1 MRRILS
7 YLALSVLVAMTA
19 NAQVLKPKTINITFG
34 GRGESTV
41 VDEVTVE
48 NLSRPSS
55 LTATVTLSGS
65 DILKLT
71 NVADE
76 ANGIE
81 SVQEAI
87 TRPIVYPSP
96 AYGDGTLVFD
106 APKEGE
112 ISVRLVNASG
122 VVMSSSKFYV
132 KKGRHTVTLP
142 AQTTGFYAVS
152 IVGAGMKNSVK
163 WMSAGTSRSF
173 SGMALDRV
181 ATNRQLPLVT
191 LATRAESNVNQVA
204 MYYEEGDVLR
214 FTGSSGKMRTIVM
227 NSPTCDHDIMFDF
240 YKCEDA
246 NGYNYTVV
254 RAGDM
259 LWMTEDVHPQI
270 GLSWLLCLSEGTK
283 SLWNSVDPNTPMQIE
298 IDGVAYFNKSAALR
312 ALPEGWSLPSAGE
325 VEYLAYALGGKDV
338 AGNKIKDHNIDWS
351 SPITGVDSIS
361 FGAKA
366 LGYIYP
372 GEDGALLKNKGITGA
387 WFLSNTIDKGC
398 LATYEINADST
409 KLFYPIG
416 GKGKRN
422 YAFPLRGMRHVPS
435 PYHQM
440 MKHMGLSGDDTSYDV
455 QNGPLGQFYNLST
468 GRTSIWYNFTGDQ
481 YREAK
486 MEKRSGELYK
496 LANKGSWSIANKEVM
511 PMRDLNQNGDNVLR
525 KMAAQDNQRGYQNT
539 IYAEW
544 SRPFHLWVGK
554 DEDMVWGEG
563 TVNLWIYGD
572 ETNNFAQVQATLK
585 DKSGRDYKF
594 TYPNLSKIE
603 RRGGYYPDDPFSDVR
618 YDYALRC
625 FNIKCINDMTGDG
638 IDEIVMNV
646 GEKVAIF
653 DGATFTL
660 IDDMQYNQV
669 NTTILGHSSV
679 RIEVADVDNDGLEDL
694 LVLVANRNNS
704 CSLKIYSHGDFKK
717 NVISD
722 ISIPR
727 YGTHNDVK
735 VGSCCGMPFKEIA
748 VLTRTMTNS
757 QNLAKYAYLQM
768 YRLNKDNKGNY
779 GYETVINNAEI
790 DGFGEP
796 DGHCHVGNCQ
806 LTFAYL
812 RGHTY
817 NQDLIVAD
825 GLWRA
830 ENGETAPKYSGF
842 SPLGFTKNNRVCSIY
857 ADCIITN
864 DHNGVGKD
872 WLMFFRSCNNY
883 DITGAMT
890 IFTHLCEIALKSD
903 KEYDMWTNFNSS
915 YMQYCTQGAKHDV
928 NVNNW
933 DTSNGVFNAEA
944 ELMYWNNDRGGER
957 CSNPTLVAA
966 RSRELART
974 YKLES
979 YDRAFSEPRIYAL
992 LAAAPYFEGYN
1003 EPGETTWGTI
1013 NNTENGVMT
1022 SDEFSSS
1029 VILGFEHEITA
1040 PVVGIKLADIEV
1052 TAKITAETSVSHG
1065 YSVSREFGETHI
1077 AEEDDRVILQLSPY
1091 EQFAYRCLNS
1101 PNIDEIGGLLTV
1113 SMPMQRIF
1121 TGITLDDYNRLVAD
1135 QPGVPQ
1141 LTKLFTH
1148 TPGDPF
1154 TYPNDESYFKTNVKN
1169 GKLLWAHGYND
1180 QETLAEIGSGGKTIR
1195 TISLSTAETDVASNT
1210 YGFETEIVTTVA
1222 DVKLGTGFGY
1232 NHTNENSHTVA
1243 KTHEVSATVSGRKSL
1258 SDNDKNFAW
1267 NLCWFDYELNKQKFP
1282 VLHYIVK
1289 KRK

>member
-1 MRRILS
+1 MKKILS
-7 YLALSVLVAMTA
+7 FALSAIVILSA
-19 NAQVLKPKTINITFG
+19 NAQALKPKTINITFG
-34 GRGESTV
+34 GRGESTI

-55 LTATVTLSGS
+55 STATVTLGGS
-65 DILKLT
+65 DILHLS
-71 NVADE
+71 NVTE
-76 ANGIE
+76 ETGITE
-81 SVQEAI
+81 NVQTEL
-87 TRPIVYPSP
+87 TRPMVYPSP

-106 APKEGE
+106 APKQGE
-112 ISVRLVNASG
+112 ISVRLVSMNGMVLSSG
-122 VVMSSSKFYV
+122 KFYV
-132 KKGRHTVTLP
+132 TKGRHTVTLP
-142 AQTTGFYAVS
+142 AQVTGFYAVS
-152 IVGAGMKNSVK
+152 IEGAGIKSSTK
-163 WMSAGTSRSF
+163 WMCIGTTRNNK
-173 SGMALDRV
+173 GMALDIV
-181 ATNRQLPLVT
+181 SNNSKLPLMEIQ
-191 LATRAESNVNQVA
+191 TRAAANEA
-204 MYYEEGDVLR
+204 TMYYEVGDVLR
-214 FTGSSGKMRTIVM
+214 FTGTSGKMRTIVM
-227 NSPTCDHDIMFDF
+227 NSPTCNHDIMFDF
-240 YKCEDA
+240 YKCEDS

-259 LWMTEDVHPQI
+259 LWMTEDLHPQN
-270 GLSWLLCLSEGTK
+270 GQSWLLCLGEGTK
-283 SLWNSVDPNTPMQIE
+283 SLWNSVDPSTPMQIE
-298 IDGVAYFNKSAALR
+298 IDGVAYFNKPAAVK
-312 ALPEGWSLPSAGE
+312 ALPEGWSLPTAGE
-325 VEYLAYALGGKDV
+325 IEYLANALGGKDV
-338 AGNKIKDHNIDWS
+338 AGDKIKDHSIDWR
-351 SPITGVDSIS
+351 SPINGIDSIS

-366 LGYIYP
+366 LGYIDP
-372 GEDGALLKNKGITGA
+372 GEGGAVLTNKGYTGA
-387 WFLSNTIDKGC
+387 WLLANTIEKGG
-398 LATYEINADST
+398 LATFEIRADGSE
-409 KLFYPIG
+409 LLNSVG

-422 YAFPLRGMRHVPS
+422 FAFPLRGIRHVPS

-440 MKHMGLSGDDTSYDV
+440 MMDIDCNGDETANDV

-481 YREAK
+481 YKVAK
-486 MEKRSGELYK
+486 MESRSGELYK
-496 LANKGSWSIANKEVM
+496 LANSGKWSIANKEVM
-511 PMRDLNQNGDNVLR
+511 PMRELNQNGDNVLR
-525 KMAAQDNQRGYQNT
+525 KMAAQDNQRGYQNV

-544 SRPFHLWVGK
+544 SRPFHLLVDPTKK
-554 DEDMVWGEG
+554 DGMVWGDG
-563 TVNLWIYGD
+563 SVKLWVYGD
-572 ETNNFAQVQATLK
+572 ETNNFATVETTLK
-585 DKSGRDYKF
+585 DRSGKDYIF
-594 TYPNLSKIE
+594 TLPDLSNIE
-603 RRGGYYPDDPFSDVR
+603 KRGGYFQDDPLSDIR

-638 IDEIVMNV
+638 IDEIVVNV

-653 DGATFTL
+653 DGAQFTL
-660 IDDMQYNQV
+660 IDDMQYNQEK
-669 NTTILGHSSV
+669 TTILGHSSV

-717 NVISD
+717 NIISD

-727 YGTHNDVK
+727 YGILNDVK
-735 VGSCCGMPFKEIA
+735 VGNCCGLPFKEIA
-748 VLTRTMTNS
+748 VLTRAMKDK
-757 QNLAKYAYLQM
+757 QNLEKCGYLFM
-768 YRLNKDNKGNY
+768 YRLKKDDKGNY
-779 GYETVINNAEI
+779 GFETVINNAEI

-796 DGHCHVGNCQ
+796 DEHCHVGNCQ
-806 LTFAYL
+806 LTFGYF
-812 RGHTY
+812 RGRQY

-830 ENGETAPKYSGF
+830 ENGETAPKFSGYC
-842 SPLGFTKNNRVCSIY
+842 PLDFTKNNRVCNIY

-864 DHNGVGKD
+864 DHNGVGND
-872 WLMFFRSCNNY
+872 WLMFFRSCNYFEN
-883 DITGAMT
+883 GNPT
-890 IFTHLCEIALKSD
+890 IFTHLCELKIKGD
-903 KEYDMWTNFNSS
+903 KDRDIWTNFNSS
-915 YMQYCTQGAKHDV
+915 YMKYCDQGAKHDID
-928 NVNNW
+928 VNNW
-933 DTSNGVFNAEA
+933 EFKKGTFNAEA
-944 ELMYWNNDRGGER
+944 EMVYWNNLVSGER
-957 CSNPTLVAA
+957 CSNPTLVAV

-1003 EPGETTWGTI
+1003 EPGETTWGTS

-1029 VILGFEHEITA
+1029 LILGFEHEVTA
-1040 PVVGIKLADIEV
+1040 PLLSIKLAEIEV
-1052 TAKITAETSVSHG
+1052 STTITTEASVSHG
-1065 YSVSREFGETHI
+1065 QSVSKEFGESHT
-1077 AEEDDRVILQLSPY
+1077 AVEEDRVILQLSPY
-1091 EQFAYRCLNS
+1091 EQFTYRCLNS

-1169 GKLLWAHGYND
+1169 GKLLWAHGNNNS
-1180 QETLAEIGSGGKTIR
+1180 ETLAEVGSGGKTTR
-1195 TISLSTAETDVASNT
+1195 TISLSSAETDVASNT

-1222 DVKLGTGFGY
+1222 DIKVGAGFGY
-1232 NHTNENSHTVA
+1232 NHTNENSHTVSN
-1243 KTHEVSATVSGRKSL
+1243 THEVSATVSGRKTT
-1258 SDNDKNFAW
+1258 SDSDKNFSW